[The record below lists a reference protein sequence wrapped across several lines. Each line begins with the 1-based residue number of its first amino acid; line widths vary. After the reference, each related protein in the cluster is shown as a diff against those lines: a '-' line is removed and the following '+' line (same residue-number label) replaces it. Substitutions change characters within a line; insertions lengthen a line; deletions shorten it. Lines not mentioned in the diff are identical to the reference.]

1 MAELNE
7 VKNYIMQMTY
17 FLNGP
22 MFNPIQDRGGGGTK
36 RPPYQFFLSNFYKRR
51 SFPYNFYKRRN

>member
-1 MAELNE
+1 MKIDRVKLNWQSVAELNE

-22 MFNPIQDRGGGGTK
+22 MFNPIQDRGGGDKKT
-36 RPPYQFFLSNFYKRR
+36 PLPV
-51 SFPYNFYKRRN
+51 FPL